1 MNKIFST
8 FLALLIG
15 LVSIAQETRELAVY
29 RPISVID
36 LKNTA
41 GTELMNAQWQV
52 REAEI
57 KTVSFN
63 APGPSKTDAML
74 LYPTGKKINTHNIFP
89 NIADTAFNDNKWKK
103 VNAGDLEQRQG
114 SGKLSFVWY
123 KTSITIPAKVNGNDI
138 DGTTI
143 YFEITADD
151 YSEIYVNGKQN
162 KQFGQTGAGV
172 ISGFNARNRL
182 PLTTNAKPG
191 EKFDIAVLVI
201 NGTVGNEPDNYV
213 WIRNAVLDIYKPDL
227 FSNEKKGK
235 VYKIENALDNIIAPK
250 TTVEKLADG
259 FSFTEGPVWH
269 PDGFLLF
276 SDPNLNVIY
285 RYNPVNKNVTI
296 YQSHSGY
303 TGTDIGTLGQPGS
316 NGLAI
321 DGEGRLVVCQHGN
334 RQLVRHELKGP
345 VTILADKVDGK
356 RLNSPNDVVI
366 KSDGTIYLTD
376 PPYGLAN
383 HYQDAKKELDYQGVI
398 MIKNARPDDPFGR
411 VKVTTVAKDCG
422 GPNGIAFSPDEKF
435 LYVSNWD
442 IRDIHHTKD
451 IWRYEVQEDGTLK
464 NGKVFYSFNYTL
476 DDEALDG
483 LKVDNAGNIFSS
495 APGGVYV
502 LDANAKLLGK
512 IECPERPANMAWG
525 DADGKTL
532 YLTAHTSLYKIR
544 TLTGGK
550 IAAKK
555 M

>member
-1 MNKIFST
+1 MNKIFLT
-8 FLALLIG
+8 FIGLLAG

-29 RPISVID
+29 RPLSVID
-36 LKNTA
+36 LKKA
-41 GTELMNAQWQV
+41 SSAELVNAQWQV

-63 APGPSKTDAML
+63 APGPSKSDPLL
-74 LYPTGKKINTHNIFP
+74 LYPTGNKINTHNIFP
-89 NIADTAFNDNKWKK
+89 NIADAEFNDNNWQK
-103 VNAGDLEQRQG
+103 VNADELEQRKG

-123 KTSITIPAKVNGNDI
+123 KTSITIPAKINDKDI
-138 DGTTI
+138 TGTTI

-182 PLTTNAKPG
+182 PLTTNAKAG
-191 EKFDIAVLVI
+191 EKFDIAILVI

-213 WIRNAVLDIYKPDL
+213 WIRNAVLDIYAPNSFK
-227 FSNEKKGK
+227 NEQAGK
-235 VYKIENALDNIIAPK
+235 LYKVENAFDNIIAP
-250 TTVEKLADG
+250 TATVEKLADG

-276 SDPNLNVIY
+276 SDPNMNVIY
-285 RYNPVNKNVTI
+285 RYNPINKNITI

-321 DGEGRLVVCQHGN
+321 DAEGRLVVCQHGN
-334 RQLVRHELKGP
+334 RQLIRHELKGP
-345 VTILADKVDGK
+345 VTILADKVDSK

-366 KSDGTIYLTD
+366 KSDGTIYITD
-376 PPYGLAN
+376 PPYGLSKN
-383 HYQDAKKELDYQGVI
+383 YEDAKKELDYAGVI
-398 MIKNARPDDPFGR
+398 MIKDG
-411 VKVTTVAKDCG
+411 KVTTVAKDCG

-451 IWRYEVQEDGTLK
+451 IWRYEVQADGTLK
-464 NGKVFYSFNYTL
+464 NGKIFYSFNYTL
-476 DDEALDG
+476 DEEALDG
-483 LKVDNAGNIFSS
+483 LKVDNTGNIFSS

-502 LDANAKLLGK
+502 IDADANLLGK
-512 IECPERPANMAWG
+512 IECTERPANMAWG

-532 YLTAHTSLYKIR
+532 YLTAHTGLYKIR

-550 IAAKK
+550 IANKK
-555 M
+555 L

>member
-1 MNKIFST
+1 MNKIFCIAI
-8 FLALLIG
+8 ALFGSLYS
-15 LVSIAQETRELAVY
+15 LAQETRELAVY
-29 RPISVID
+29 KPFAVVD
-36 LKNTA
+36 LRK
-41 GTELMNAQWQV
+41 TESATLVNAQWQV

-57 KTVSFN
+57 KDVSFN
-63 APGPSKTDAML
+63 APGPSKTDALL
-74 LYPTGKKINTHNIFP
+74 LYPTGSEINTHNIFP
-89 NIADTAFNDNKWKK
+89 NIADAAFNDNNWQK
-103 VNAGDLEQRQG
+103 VNANDLEQRKG

-123 KTSITIPAKVNGNDI
+123 KTSITIPEKMNGEDI
-138 DGTTI
+138 SGTTV

-151 YSEIYVNGKQN
+151 YSEIYVNGKQG

-182 PLTTNAKPG
+182 PLTTNAKAG
-191 EKFDIAVLVI
+191 EKFDIAILVI
-201 NGTVGNEPDNYV
+201 NGTIGNEPDNYV
-213 WIRNAVLDIYKPDL
+213 WIRNAVLDIYKPTV
-227 FSNEKKGK
+227 FKNEQAGK
-235 VYKIENALDNIIAPK
+235 LYKVENEFDNIIAPN
-250 TTVEKLADG
+250 TPIEKLADG

-285 RYNPVNKNVTI
+285 RYNPINKNVTI

-321 DGEGRLVVCQHGN
+321 DAEGRLIVCQHGN
-334 RQLVRHELKGP
+334 RQLIRHELKGP
-345 VTILADKVDGK
+345 ITILADKVDGK

-376 PPYGLAN
+376 PPYGLSKN
-383 HYQDAKKELDYQGVI
+383 YQDSKKELDYQGVI
-398 MIKNARPDDPFGR
+398 MIRDG
-411 VKVTTVAKDCG
+411 KVTTVAKDCG
-422 GPNGIAFSPDEKF
+422 GPNGIAFSPDEKY

-442 IRDIHHTKD
+442 ITDIHHTKN
-451 IWRYEVQEDGTLK
+451 IWRYEVQDNGNLK

-483 LKVDNAGNIFSS
+483 LKVDKAGNIFSS

-502 LDANAKLLGK
+502 IDANANLLGK
-512 IECPERPANMAWG
+512 IECAERPANMAWG

-532 YLTAHTSLYKIR
+532 YLTAHTGLYKIR

-550 IAAKK
+550 IATKK

>member
-1 MNKIFST
+1 MNKIFLT
-8 FLALLIG
+8 FIG
-15 LVSIAQETRELAVY
+15 LLAGFVSIAQETRELAVY
-29 RPISVID
+29 RPFAVVD
-36 LKNTA
+36 LRK
-41 GTELMNAQWQV
+41 TESATLVNAQWQV

-57 KTVSFN
+57 KDVSFN
-63 APGPSKTDAML
+63 APGPSKTDALL
-74 LYPTGKKINTHNIFP
+74 LYPTGSKINTHNIFP
-89 NIADTAFNDNKWKK
+89 NIADAAFNDNNWQK
-103 VNAGDLEQRQG
+103 VNANDLEQRKG

-123 KTSITIPAKVNGNDI
+123 KTSITIPAKINDKDI
-138 DGTTI
+138 TGSTI

-182 PLTTNAKPG
+182 PLTTNAKPR
-191 EKFDIAVLVI
+191 EEFDIAILVI

-213 WIRNAVLDIYKPDL
+213 WIRNAVLDIYAPNSFK
-227 FSNEKKGK
+227 NEQAGK
-235 VYKIENALDNIIAPK
+235 LYKVENAFDNIIAP
-250 TTVEKLADG
+250 TASVEKLADG

-285 RYNPVNKNVTI
+285 RYNPLNKNITI

-321 DGEGRLVVCQHGN
+321 DAQGRLVVCQHGN
-334 RQLVRHELKGP
+334 RQLIRHELKGP
-345 VTILADKVDGK
+345 VTILADKIDGK

-376 PPYGLAN
+376 PPYGLSKN
-383 HYQDAKKELDYQGVI
+383 YQDSKKELDYQGVI
-398 MIKNARPDDPFGR
+398 MIKNGQ
-411 VKVTTVAKDCG
+411 VTTVAKDCG
-422 GPNGIAFSPDEKF
+422 GPNGIAFSPDEKY

-442 IRDIHHTKD
+442 IRDIHHTKN
-451 IWRYEVQEDGTLK
+451 IWRYEVQDDGSLK

-502 LDANAKLLGK
+502 IDANANLLGK
-512 IECPERPANMAWG
+512 IECAERPANMAWG

-532 YLTAHTSLYKIR
+532 YLTAHTGLYKIK

-550 IAAKK
+550 IANKK
-555 M
+555 L

>member
-8 FLALLIG
+8 FIGLIAA
-15 LVSIAQETRELAVY
+15 LVSIAQETRELVVY
-29 RPISVID
+29 RPLSVID
-36 LKNTA
+36 LKKLDGAN
-41 GTELMNAQWQV
+41 LVNAQWQT

-63 APGPSKTDAML
+63 APGSSKTDALL
-74 LYPTGKKINTHNIFP
+74 LYPTGNTINTHNIFP
-89 NIADTAFNDNKWKK
+89 NIADAEFNDNNWQKI
-103 VNAGDLEQRQG
+103 NANDLEQRKG

-123 KTSITIPAKVNGNDI
+123 KTSITIPEKINDNDI
-138 DGTTI
+138 AGTTI

-191 EKFDIAVLVI
+191 EKFDIAILVI

-213 WIRNAVLDIYKPDL
+213 WIRNAVLDIYAPNSFKNEQAGKL
-227 FSNEKKGK
+227 FK
-235 VYKIENALDNIIAPK
+235 VENAFDNIIAP
-250 TTVEKLADG
+250 TASVEKLADG

-285 RYNPVNKNVTI
+285 RYNPINKNVTI

-303 TGTDIGTLGQPGS
+303 TGTDIGNLGQPGS

-321 DGEGRLVVCQHGN
+321 DAEGRLVVCQHGN
-334 RQLVRHELKGP
+334 RQLIRHELKGP
-345 VTILADKVDGK
+345 ITILADKVDGK

-376 PPYGLAN
+376 PPYGLSKN
-383 HYQDAKKELDYQGVI
+383 YQDSKKELDYQGVI
-398 MIKNARPDDPFGR
+398 MIKDG
-411 VKVTTVAKDCG
+411 KVTTVAKDCG
-422 GPNGIAFSPDEKF
+422 GPNGIAFSPDEKY

-442 IRDIHHTKD
+442 IRDIHHTKN
-451 IWRYEVQEDGTLK
+451 IWRYEVQADGTLK
-464 NGKVFYSFNYTL
+464 NGKIFYSFNYTL

-502 LDANAKLLGK
+502 IDANANLLGK
-512 IECPERPANMAWG
+512 IECTERPANMAWG
-525 DADGKTL
+525 DVDGKTL
-532 YLTAHTSLYKIR
+532 YLTAHTGLYKIR

-550 IAAKK
+550 IATKK

>member
-1 MNKIFST
+1 MNKIFCT
-8 FLALLIG
+8 FLAVLVG

-29 RPISVID
+29 RPLSVID
-36 LKNTA
+36 LKNNGSA
-41 GTELMNAQWQV
+41 SLVNAQWMV
-52 REAEI
+52 REAAI
-57 KTVSFN
+57 NPVSFN
-63 APGPSKTDAML
+63 APGPSKTDPLL
-74 LYPTGKKINTHNIFP
+74 LYPTGNKINTHNIFP
-89 NIADTAFNDNKWKK
+89 NITDVEFNDKNWQK
-103 VNAGDLEQRQG
+103 VNASDLEQRKG

-123 KTSITIPAKVNGNDI
+123 KTSVTVPEQI
-138 DGTTI
+138 DGNVITGNTI

-201 NGTVGNEPDNYV
+201 NGAVGNEPDNYV

-227 FSNEKKGK
+227 FNNEKTGK
-235 VYKIENALDNIIAPK
+235 IYKIENGLDNILS
-250 TTVEKLADG
+250 TTANVEKLADG

-285 RYNPVNKNVTI
+285 RYNPINKNITI

-303 TGTDIGTLGQPGS
+303 TGTDIGSLGQPGS

-321 DGEGRLVVCQHGN
+321 DPEGRLVVCQHGN
-334 RQLVRHELKGP
+334 RQLIRHELKGP

-376 PPYGLAN
+376 PPYGLSKN
-383 HYQDAKKELDYQGVI
+383 YQDAKKELDYQGVI
-398 MIKNARPDDPFGR
+398 MIKNGR
-411 VKVTTVAKDCG
+411 VTTVAKDCG
-422 GPNGIAFSPDEKF
+422 GPNGIAFSPDEKY

-495 APGGVYV
+495 APGGVYI
-502 LDANAKLLGK
+502 LDANANLLGK

-532 YLTAHTSLYKIR
+532 YLTAHTGLYKIR

-550 IAAKK
+550 IATKK
-555 M
+555 L

>member
-1 MNKIFST
+1 MNKVFAT
-8 FLALLIG
+8 FLGLCFG
-15 LVSIAQETRELAVY
+15 LVCFAQETRELAVY
-29 RPISVID
+29 RPMSVVD
-36 LKNTA
+36 LRKSASAN
-41 GTELMNAQWQV
+41 LVNAQWLV
-52 REAEI
+52 REASI
-57 KTVSFN
+57 KPVSFN
-63 APGPSKTDAML
+63 APGPSKTDPLL
-74 LYPTGKKINTHNIFP
+74 LYPTGQKINTHNIYP
-89 NIADTAFNDNKWKK
+89 NISDAAFNDNNWKK
-103 VNAGDLEQRQG
+103 VNDLEERQG

-123 KTSITIPAKVNGNDI
+123 KTSVIVPEKI
-138 DGTTI
+138 DGNAVTGTKI

-151 YSEIYVNGKQN
+151 YSEVYINGEQN

-172 ISGFNARNRL
+172 ISGFNSRNRL
-182 PLTTNAKPG
+182 VLTGNARPG
-191 EKFDIAVLVI
+191 EKFEIAVLVI
-201 NGTVGNEPDNYV
+201 NGTIGNEPDNYV
-213 WIRNAVLDIYKPDL
+213 WIRNAVLDVYKPEL
-227 FSNEKKGK
+227 FSNEKIGK
-235 VYKIENALDNIIAPK
+235 IYKIENSFDNIISPN
-250 TTVEKLADG
+250 TSVEKLADG

-276 SDPNLNVIY
+276 SDPNMNVIY
-285 RYNPVNKNVTI
+285 RYNPLNKNVTI

-321 DGEGRLVVCQHGN
+321 DAEGRLIACQHGN
-334 RQLVRHELKGP
+334 RQLIRHELKGP

-366 KSDGTIYLTD
+366 KSDGTVYLTD
-376 PPYGLAN
+376 PPYGLADN
-383 HYQDAKKELDYQGVI
+383 YKDVKKELDYAGVV
-398 MIKNARPDDPFGR
+398 MIKNG
-411 VKVTTVAKDCG
+411 KVTTVAKDCG
-422 GPNGIAFSPDEKF
+422 GPNGIAFSPNEKYM
-435 LYVSNWD
+435 YVSNWD

-495 APGGVYV
+495 APGGLYV
-502 LDANAKLLGK
+502 IDSNANLLGK

-532 YLTAHTSLYKIR
+532 YLTAHSGLYKIR

-550 IAAKK
+550 IAVKK
-555 M
+555 

>member
-1 MNKIFST
+1 MKKICCAFV
-8 FLALLIG
+8 AMIACLIS
-15 LVSIAQETRELAVY
+15 VAQETRELAVY
-29 RPISVID
+29 KPLSVID
-36 LKNTA
+36 LRNTESA
-41 GTELMNAQWQV
+41 NLVNAQWLV

-57 KTVSFN
+57 KTVAFH
-63 APGPSKTDAML
+63 APGPSKNDASL
-74 LYPTGKKINTHNIFP
+74 LYPTGNEISTHNIFP
-89 NIADTAFNDNKWKK
+89 NITDAAFNDNNWQKI
-103 VNAGDLEQRQG
+103 NANDLEQRKG

-123 KTSITIPAKVNGNDI
+123 KTSITIPEKINGNDI
-138 DGTTI
+138 NGNTI

-151 YSEIYVNGKQN
+151 YSEIFINGKQP

-172 ISGFNARNRL
+172 ISGYNARNRI
-182 PLTTNAKPG
+182 PLTLNAKAG
-191 EKFDIAVLVI
+191 EKFEIAILII
-201 NGTVGNEPDNYV
+201 NGTIGNEPDNYV
-213 WIRNAVLDIYKPDL
+213 WIRNAVLDFYTPKSIQATQQTVGKLYK
-227 FSNEKKGK
+227 SENEF
-235 VYKIENALDNIIAPK
+235 DNIIAPN
-250 TTVEKLADG
+250 TAIEKIAEG

-285 RYNPVNKNVTI
+285 RYNPINKNVTI

-321 DGEGRLVVCQHGN
+321 DAEGRLVVCQHGN
-334 RQLVRHELKGP
+334 RRLIRHELKGP

-376 PPYGLAN
+376 PPYGLAKN
-383 HYQDAKKELDYQGVI
+383 YQDAKKELDYQGVI
-398 MIKNARPDDPFGR
+398 MIKDG
-411 VKVTTVAKDCG
+411 KVTTVAKDCG
-422 GPNGIAFSPDEKF
+422 GPNGIAFSPDEKY

-451 IWRYEVQEDGTLK
+451 IWRYDVQPDGTLK
-464 NGKVFYSFNYTL
+464 NGKIFYSFNYTL

-483 LKVDNAGNIFSS
+483 LKVDIAGNVFSS
-495 APGGVYV
+495 APGGVYIISP
-502 LDANAKLLGK
+502 DAKLLGK

-532 YLTAHTSLYKIR
+532 YLTAHTGLYKIK
-544 TLTGGK
+544 TITGGK
-550 IAAKK
+550 IVVRK
-555 M
+555 

>member
-1 MNKIFST
+1 MNKVFST
-8 FLALLIG
+8 CISMFIAFASL
-15 LVSIAQETRELAVY
+15 AQETRELAVY

-36 LKNTA
+36 LKKNEGA
-41 GTELMNAQWQV
+41 NLVNAQWMV
-52 REAEI
+52 REAVI
-57 KTVSFN
+57 KPVSFN
-63 APGPSKTDAML
+63 APGPSKTDPLL
-74 LYPTGKKINTHNIFP
+74 LYPSGKQISTNNIFP
-89 NIADTAFNDNKWKK
+89 NISDIAFNDGNWQK
-103 VNAGDLEQRQG
+103 VNANGLEQRQG

-123 KTSITIPAKVNGNDI
+123 KTSVTIPEKIEGIDI
-138 DGTTI
+138 TGTSI

-151 YSEIYVNGKQN
+151 YSEVYINGKQN

-172 ISGFNARNRL
+172 ISGYNTRNRL
-182 PLTTNAKPG
+182 ILTNNAQAG
-191 EKFDIAVLVI
+191 EKFEIAVLVI

-213 WIRNAVLDIYKPDL
+213 WIRNAVLDIYKPTV
-227 FSNEKKGK
+227 FSNEQVGK
-235 VYKIENALDNIIAPK
+235 LYKVESEFDNIIAPN
-250 TTVEKLADG
+250 TSVEKLADG

-285 RYNPVNKNVTI
+285 RYNPLNKNVTI

-321 DGEGRLVVCQHGN
+321 DVEGRLVVCQHGN
-334 RQLVRHELKGP
+334 RQLIRQELKGP

-383 HYQDAKKELDYQGVI
+383 NYKDAKKELDYAGVI
-398 MIKNARPDDPFGR
+398 M
-411 VKVTTVAKDCG
+411 VKDGKVITVAKDCG
-422 GPNGIAFSPDEKF
+422 GPNGIAFSPDEKY

-451 IWRYEVQEDGTLK
+451 IWRYEVQADGTLK

-483 LKVDNAGNIFSS
+483 LKVDNGGNIFSS
-495 APGGVYV
+495 APGGVYIISA
-502 LDANAKLLGK
+502 DAKLLGK

-525 DADGKTL
+525 DADGKAL
-532 YLTAHTSLYKIR
+532 YLTAHTGLYKIR
-544 TLTGGK
+544 ILTGGK

-555 M
+555 L